1 MTFSLF
7 FKNSA
12 IIFHFSCHFLMP
24 EIKRDLERRRKRAKN
39 MTLMMSCE
47 INIFCPYKLQ
57 EEDWETDIKAC
68 LNNNASSWSSSSW
81 LFSSSCYVLC
91 VESAGCVYAV
101 DSGASIHKYTSAVL
115 QTSLLNL
122 CSIHLKDN
130 KEVTDSLRVC
140 DKGEEE
146 FSLDTKANNATKV
159 QNTILTRTWR
169 SPERE

>member
-1 MTFSLF
+1 M
-7 FKNSA
+7 FKQQR
-12 IIFHFSCHFLMP
+12 IFMILL
-24 EIKRDLERRRKRAKN
+24 ILA
-39 MTLMMSCE
+39 
-47 INIFCPYKLQ
+47 LQ
-57 EEDWETDIKAC
+57 FQ
-68 LNNNASSWSSSSW
+68 L
-81 LFSSSCYVLC
+81 LRPVC

-159 QNTILTRTWR
+159 QNTILTRT
-169 SPERE
+169 